1 MTAEETRVLKRELK
15 AAIEAGKQRQSVRET
30 FEKFSAL
37 SKGKA
42 LDPSLHRDFGWLIY
56 YSLRNT
62 PLNSMLPR
70 KRMLLLYLNLEMERP
85 SLLHSLMLGEALK
98 MKKTV
103 PSQFRLRDF
112 VALWGIEN
120 LREEDWEK
128 FKPDKGHSPNSL
140 VENLIGA
147 YAKEIKS
154 DKAEAPDEFGTLV
167 DKAIETYRSN
177 PHLPLYKGMVLVSQG
192 KREEALEHYKTLL
205 RRWPKKFFLWSNAEE
220 LVPYKNLDVRIAL
233 LCKAMSMIRDRAFIG
248 DIRLRLANAFYK
260 KGLYANARYELE
272 EYIRYYTSQGWK
284 IKNWCETLK
293 ARVEAA
299 APNQPAAP
307 TPYADYTPLAD
318 RFIKE

>member
-1 MTAEETRVLKRELK
+1 MEETGVLRRELK
-15 AAIEAGKQRQSVRET
+15 AAIEAGKQRQSVKEA
-30 FEKFSAL
+30 FEKFSGL
-37 SKGKA
+37 CKEKA
-42 LDPSLHRDFGWLIY
+42 LDPSLYRDFGWLIY

-62 PLNSMLPR
+62 HLNSILRR
-70 KRMLLLYLNLEMERP
+70 KRMLLLYLKLELERP

-98 MKKTV
+98 TKKTV

-128 FKPDKGHSPNSL
+128 FKPEKGHSPNSL

-147 YAKEIKS
+147 YAKELKK
-154 DKAEAPDEFGTLV
+154 DKAEAPDDFGALV
-167 DKAIETYRSN
+167 DKAIATYRSN
-177 PHLPLYKGMVLVSQG
+177 PHLPLYKGIVLVAQG
-192 KREEALEHYKTLL
+192 KREEALEHYKALL

-220 LVPYKNLDVRIAL
+220 LAPYKNLDVRIAL
-233 LCKAMSMIRDRAFIG
+233 LCKAMGMIRDRAFLG
-248 DIRLRLANAFYK
+248 DIRLRLANVLYK

-272 EYIRYYTSQGWK
+272 EYIRYYTSQDWK
-284 IKNWCETLK
+284 IKNWCDTLM

-299 APNQPAAP
+299 APKLPAAP
-307 TPYADYTPLAD
+307 TPYADYIPLAD